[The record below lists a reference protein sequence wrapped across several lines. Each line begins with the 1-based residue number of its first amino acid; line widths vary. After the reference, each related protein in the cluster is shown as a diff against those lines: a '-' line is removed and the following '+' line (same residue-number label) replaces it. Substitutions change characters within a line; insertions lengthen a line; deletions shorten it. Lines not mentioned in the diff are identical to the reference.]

1 MRLALVLTV
10 TLACS
15 TNGKREDSAPM
26 PTRESTPKPADAGP
40 YTGPKVVLTTPEG
53 EVEVKVEV
61 VATEPKIQ
69 KGLMF
74 RRHLPVDAGML
85 FLMGSEREWSF
96 WMRNTLI
103 PLDMIFIDKDM
114 NVVGIVENA
123 EPLTETLRK
132 VGKPSSYVLEV
143 NGGWTKQHAVAAG
156 AKVRFENVPST

>member
-1 MRLALVLTV
+1 VRLALLLTF

-26 PTRESTPKPADAGP
+26 PQQNTADQKP
-40 YTGPKVVLTTPEG
+40 YTGPKVLVTTPNG
-53 EVEVKVEV
+53 DVEVKVEV
-61 VATEPKIQ
+61 VATEAKIQ

-74 RRHLPVDAGML
+74 RRHLPLDAGML
-85 FLMGSEREWSF
+85 FLMGAEREWPF

-114 NVVGIVENA
+114 SVVGVVENA
-123 EPLTETLRK
+123 EPMTETLRT

-143 NGGWTKQHAVAAG
+143 NAGWTKQHAVGAG
-156 AKVRFENVPST
+156 TKIRFENVPL